1 LLLARE
7 WVSNG
12 IPLVPRC
19 ESDPPYWLKLW
30 PEDCVEPVTS
40 ALSATYEIIVNMNA
54 AGRRLFGPVVCL
66 AACLA
71 MGLGSAA
78 AQQPANSRVMGT
90 VASVS
95 ANTVTVKTDAG
106 ASVNVTV
113 PDTARV
119 LRTAPGQKT
128 LTGATKI
135 TVSDMAAG
143 DRVLMVV
150 AGDPPTASVVVVNK
164 QSDIA
169 ALQQQQQ
176 ADWAKRGI
184 GGLVKSVDT
193 SGGTLTITQ
202 GTRTITIHATSSTVV
217 RRYAPD
223 SVKFSDAQA
232 STLAAIQPGDQVTA
246 RGDHSADGSEVT
258 AEEIV
263 SGSFRNIAGTVVST
277 DSNGGTF
284 VVKDLVTKKTVT
296 VKSTPDSDM
305 RKLDPQM
312 AQMIA
317 MRLRASAG
325 GQAAGAGSAGAAGG
339 APQAGGAGAG
349 NGQFRGAGAGGGA
362 AGMARLLQRSPEIH
376 VADLHKGDAVM
387 IVATAGNPDEATAI
401 RLVAGVEPM
410 LEASASGSQS
420 MFSSAWSLGG
430 GAGGE
435 QGGEGNP

>member
-1 LLLARE
+1 
-7 WVSNG
+7 
-12 IPLVPRC
+12 
-19 ESDPPYWLKLW
+19 
-30 PEDCVEPVTS
+30 
-40 ALSATYEIIVNMNA
+40 M
-54 AGRRLFGPVVCL
+54 VVCL

-71 MGLGSAA
+71 GGVGSAA

-95 ANTVTVKTDAG
+95 ADTVTVKTDAG
-106 ASVNVTV
+106 ASVSVTV

-135 TVSDMAAG
+135 AVSDMAAG

-176 ADWAKRGI
+176 ADWAKRGV

-193 SGGTLTITQ
+193 AGGAITISQ
-202 GTRTITIHATSSTVV
+202 GTRTITIHTTPSTVV

-223 SVKFSDAQA
+223 SVKFSDAQPSVLA
-232 STLAAIQPGDQVTA
+232 SIQPGDQVTA
-246 RGDHSADGSEVT
+246 RGDHSPDGNEVT

-277 DSNGGTF
+277 DANAGAF

-296 VKSTPDSDM
+296 IKSTPDSDM
-305 RKLDPQM
+305 RMLDPQM

-317 MRLRASAG
+317 MRLRAGAG
-325 GQAAGAGSAGAAGG
+325 GQAGGAPAAAPAGG
-339 APQAGGAGAG
+339 AQAGGNGQWRGAGA
-349 NGQFRGAGAGGGA
+349 GAGAGGGA

-387 IVATAGNPDEATAI
+387 IVATAGSPDQATAI

-410 LEASASGSQS
+410 LQASASGSQS

-430 GAGGE
+430 GSGGE
-435 QGGEGNP
+435 GGEGNP

>member
-1 LLLARE
+1 M
-7 WVSNG
+7 S
-12 IPLVPRC
+12 
-19 ESDPPYWLKLW
+19 
-30 PEDCVEPVTS
+30 
-40 ALSATYEIIVNMNA
+40 A
-54 AGRRLFGPVVCL
+54 AGRRLFRPVVCL
-66 AACLA
+66 AACLGIGA
-71 MGLGSAA
+71 GLAA

-113 PDTARV
+113 PDTARI

-128 LTGATKI
+128 LTGAAKI
-135 TVSDMAAG
+135 AVSDMTAG

-176 ADWAKRGI
+176 ADWAKRGV
-184 GGLVKSVDT
+184 GGLVKSVDGA
-193 SGGTLTITQ
+193 SGTVTVTQ
-202 GTRTITIHATSSTVV
+202 GTRTVTIHTTSATVV

-232 STLAAIQPGDQVTA
+232 SALAAIQPGDQVTA

-263 SGSFRNIAGTVVST
+263 SGSFRNIAGTVVSIDAT
-277 DSNGGTF
+277 AGTF

-296 VKSTPDSDM
+296 IKSTPDSDM

-317 MRLRASAG
+317 MRLRAGAG
-325 GQAAGAGSAGAAGG
+325 GQSVKAGGAAAAGAAPQNGG
-339 APQAGGAGAG
+339 APAGAGGGNGQWRGAGAG
-349 NGQFRGAGAGGGA
+349 TGAGAGGGA

-387 IVATAGNPDEATAI
+387 IVAAAGNPDEATAI

-430 GAGGE
+430 GAGGGE
-435 QGGEGNP
+435 GGEGNP